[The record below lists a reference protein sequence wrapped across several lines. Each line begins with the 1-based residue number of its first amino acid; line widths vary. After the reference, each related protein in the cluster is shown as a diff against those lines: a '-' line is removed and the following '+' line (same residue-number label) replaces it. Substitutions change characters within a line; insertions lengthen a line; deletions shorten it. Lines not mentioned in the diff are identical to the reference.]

1 MQELKELTI
10 LFIVD
15 FKTNDMQQQNFRP
28 FRNPKTD
35 YSMID
40 ICTKTKV
47 IGMPAGQIM
56 GMVKRM
62 SKSVPLEAPVTLD
75 VLKKATDN
83 YIQIA
88 SIQN

>member
-1 MQELKELTI
+1 MENK
-10 LFIVD
+10 
-15 FKTNDMQQQNFRP
+15 NFRP

-62 SKSVPLEAPVTLD
+62 SNDLPIQRPITFD
-75 VLKKATDN
+75 VLRKATDN

-88 SIQN
+88 SINN

>member
-1 MQELKELTI
+1 MQ
-10 LFIVD
+10 
-15 FKTNDMQQQNFRP
+15 NQNFRP

-40 ICTKTKV
+40 ICTNTKV
-47 IGMPAGQIM
+47 IAMPAGQIM

-62 SKSVPLEAPVTLD
+62 SKNVPLKKPLTFD
-75 VLKKATDN
+75 VLRKATDN

-88 SIQN
+88 SINN